1 MKNYL
6 KIVKIDDASMKP
18 KYRQLADAIL
28 KGVESNLIVNGDN
41 LPSIHDFCV
50 ALDVSKHTIEK
61 AYNTL
66 KKQGI
71 VGSYRGKGYFILETG
86 ERCHG

>member
-6 KIVKIDDASMKP
+6 KIVKIDNDSAKP
-18 KYRQLADAIL
+18 KYLQLVDAIID
-28 KGVESNLIVNGDN
+28 GVVAEKITDGDL

-50 ALDVSKHTIEK
+50 ALDVSKNTIEK

-66 KKQGI
+66 KKKGI
-71 VGSYRGKGYFILETG
+71 VSSYKGKGYFIFNDKL
-86 ERCHG
+86 RRQA

>member
-6 KIVKIDDASMKP
+6 KIVHIDENSLVP
-18 KYRQLADAIL
+18 KYQQVAVAII
-28 KGVESNLIVNGDN
+28 KGVESEIIIDGDI

-50 ALDVSKHTIEK
+50 ALDVSKNTIEK

-71 VGSYRGKGYFILETG
+71 VASYQGKGYFVCLQKLAMQA
-86 ERCHG
+86 

>member
-6 KIVKIDDASMKP
+6 KIVRINNDSLKP
-18 KYRQLADAIL
+18 KYLQLADAITE
-28 KGVESNLIVNGDN
+28 GIAMELIAEGDE

-50 ALDVSKHTIEK
+50 ALDVSKNTIEK

-66 KKQGI
+66 KKKGL
-71 VGSYRGKGYFILETG
+71 VGSYRGKGYFIARG
-86 ERCHG
+86 AA

>member
-6 KIVKIDDASMKP
+6 KIVRIDEDSVKP
-18 KYRQLADAIL
+18 KYLQLADAIAQ
-28 KGVESNLIVNGDN
+28 GVKEDLIINGDV

-50 ALDVSKHTIEK
+50 ALDVSKNTIEK

-71 VGSYRGKGYFILETG
+71 VASYRGKGYFIYKQILKQA
-86 ERCHG
+86 

>member
-6 KIVKIDDASMKP
+6 KIVHIDENSLIP
-18 KYRQLADAIL
+18 KYQQVVSAIVT
-28 KGVESNLIVNGDN
+28 GVEQEMIINGDI

-50 ALDVSKHTIEK
+50 ALDVSKNTIEK

-66 KKQGI
+66 KKKGI
-71 VGSYRGKGYFILETG
+71 VSSYRGKGYFVSIVKMALQA
-86 ERCHG
+86 